1 MTPADFNLL
10 HNNALW
16 LLLLIPPAALLLW
29 RVFSNSANWSKVI
42 DANLLPH
49 LLSET
54 GRGRRRPF
62 HWLALAWLILTVMA
76 MAGPSFEKIEVP
88 VFQRAD
94 ALVIILDLSASMSAA
109 DIQPSRVQRAKQKI
123 LDLLESRQEGVTGL
137 VVYAGDAH
145 VVAPLTDDR
154 RTIENL
160 LTALDPSIMPLPG
173 SNATAALLLGSDLLS
188 AAGVANGQL
197 LLITDGMPK
206 FDPSEI
212 LPALKATGAEVAIL
226 GVGTDTGAPIPRPD
240 GGFLRSES
248 GDIVVPRLDAR
259 ELGRYAAAL
268 NGQFEPVALDNSDLD
283 RLLTRT
289 VVEDGEIALDRET
302 DTWVDQGNWLALA
315 LGIAL
320 LPLFR
325 RGALAVLFLVP
336 LLAPD
341 TATAQI
347 LDELWQTRDQ
357 QGAQALQQGDSA
369 TAAQLF
375 EDPAWRGTA
384 QYADEQWLKAAD
396 SFGRGDD
403 ADSLYNQGNALAK
416 AGELNR
422 ALEAYD
428 QALALEPNA
437 SDALRN
443 RDLVEQ
449 LLQQQE
455 NQQSKGG
462 DDGEQG
468 EDNEA
473 EQQDQQG
480 STAGSQGSDS
490 QQQSSNDADSA
501 APQEG
506 ENSTSDSADQNEGS
520 SDSQSQG
527 DPSNGEQAGGNS
539 ATEGVAD
546 GQDALSDEMQ
556 AKLDAQTQEQMGKFD
571 AGLEKQQALE
581 QWLRRVPDDPGGLL
595 QRKFRYE
602 TIQRL
607 RRGEEPD
614 EDVRW

>member
-206 FDPSEI
+206 FDPSDI

>member
-1 MTPADFNLL
+1 MDTADFNLL
-10 HNNALW
+10 NSQALW
-16 LLLLIPPAALLLW
+16 LWLLVPPAALLLW
-29 RVFSNSANWSKVI
+29 RVFSSSASWSKVI
-42 DANLLPH
+42 DPKLLPH
-49 LLSET
+49 LLT
-54 GRGRRRPF
+54 AQGANKRQRI
-62 HWLALAWLILTVMA
+62 HWWAMVWLALAVLA

-109 DIQPSRVQRAKQKI
+109 DVQPSRVQRAKQKI
-123 LDLLESRQEGVTGL
+123 LDLLATRDEGVTGL

-160 LTALDPSIMPLPG
+160 LTALDPGIMPLPG
-173 SNATAALLLGSDLLS
+173 ANATDALLLGADLLS

-206 FDPSEI
+206 FDPGDV
-212 LPALKATGAEVAIL
+212 LPALRASQATVAIL
-226 GVGTDTGAPIPRPD
+226 GVGTDSGAPIPRPD
-240 GGFLRSES
+240 GGFLRTEA

-259 ELGRYAAAL
+259 ELNAFASALGGR
-268 NGQFEPVALDNSDLD
+268 FETVSLDSRDLD
-283 RLLTRT
+283 RLLTT
-289 VVEDGEIALDRET
+289 TFDDSGEIALDRET
-302 DTWVDQGNWLALA
+302 DTWVDQGNWLALI
-315 LGIAL
+315 LGLAL

-325 RGALAVLFLVP
+325 KGALGLLLVTP
-336 LLAPD
+336 LLFPE
-341 TATAQI
+341 TATAQV
-347 LDELWQTRDQ
+347 LDNFWQTRDQ
-357 QGAQALQQGDSA
+357 RGAQALEDGDSK
-369 TAAQLF
+369 TAATLF

-396 SFGRGDD
+396 SFGRGSD

-428 QALALEPNA
+428 QSLALEPNA

-443 RDLVEQ
+443 RELVEQ

-462 DDGEQG
+462 DEGEQG
-468 EDNEA
+468 EDDQSA
-473 EQQDQQG
+473 QQDQQG
-480 STAGSQGSDS
+480 STAGSQGNDS

-506 ENSTSDSADQNEGS
+506 DDSDSDSAEQNEGS
-520 SDSQSQG
+520 SDSQSEG
-527 DPSNGEQAGGNS
+527 DPNNGQQTGGES
-539 ATEGVAD
+539 GAEGVGA
-546 GQDALSDEMQ
+546 GQDALSEEMQ

>member
-29 RVFSNSANWSKVI
+29 RVFSNSVNWSKVI

-206 FDPSEI
+206 FDPSDI

-539 ATEGVAD
+539 ATEGIAD

>member
-29 RVFSNSANWSKVI
+29 SVFSNSANWSKVI

-173 SNATAALLLGSDLLS
+173 SNATAALLLGADLLS

-206 FDPSEI
+206 FDPSDI

-325 RGALAVLFLVP
+325 RGALAVLLLVP

-455 NQQSKGG
+455 NQQSKAG